1 MTQTVSS
8 LSEAIA
14 QYALEAA
21 DRPALSQG
29 DVVVTYAA
37 LDVLLNRAAA
47 ALQREGLSVGD
58 RVALLGE
65 PSVEYAI
72 AFLAAVRAGVTPVPL
87 APSVTDETLKAM
99 LDDAQPRLVF
109 SDASQ
114 SARLEGLDIVTLDGS
129 AGGKAW
135 QDWLAAQDAVPVVSV
150 IDPTTAFNVI
160 YSSGTTGVPKGII
173 HSHRMREGQMA
184 ALSGL
189 FTPQSV
195 TLLTTPLYSN
205 TTLVTMLPTLRVGG
219 SIVIMRK
226 FDTKAFLEV
235 SQKHAVTHTMLV
247 PVQYQRLMAEPA
259 FDGADLSAFQMK
271 FCTSAPFSAE
281 LKSEVL
287 RRWPGGL
294 LELFGMTE
302 GGGIC
307 ILPAHLFP
315 EKLHTVGM
323 PGPGSDIRIINDDGV
338 EQPVGETGEIVSHSE
353 QMMIGY
359 NNRPE
364 ATEAGRW
371 TAPDGR
377 GFIRTGDLGRFDAE
391 GFLQIVGRKKDLII
405 RGGHNI
411 HPAHIEEY
419 AHRHPAVKKAAA
431 FGVADERLG
440 EKVCLA
446 IICDDQAPMPDEML
460 QHLAREGLSKFDMP
474 EFYAVVEEFPLT
486 ASGKILK
493 RELVQWVASGRLQPE
508 PVRYRAP
515 GDA

>member
-29 DVVVTYAA
+29 EVVVTYAA

-72 AFLAAVRAGVTPVPL
+72 AFLAVVRAGVTPVPL

-114 SARLEGLDIVTLDGS
+114 SARLEGLDIVTMDGS

-135 QDWLAAQDAVPVVSV
+135 LDWLAAQDAKPVVCA

-184 ALSGL
+184 ALSSL

-219 SIVIMRK
+219 SVVIMRK
-226 FDTKAFLEV
+226 FDTKVFLEV

-259 FDGADLSAFQMK
+259 FDDADLSAFQMK

-377 GFIRTGDLGRFDAE
+377 GFIRTGDLGRFDTE
-391 GFLQIVGRKKDLII
+391 RFLQIVGRKKDMII
-405 RGGHNI
+405 SGGFNI
-411 HPAHIEEY
+411 YPIDLEIQIDAHPEVIE
-419 AHRHPAVKKAAA
+419 AAVIGVPDAKWGETPVAYVVRQPGAAIEAETLRVWANERLSSLQRVSAITFVEELPRNGLGKVLKTELAQMAAA
-431 FGVADERLG
+431 
-440 EKVCLA
+440 
-446 IICDDQAPMPDEML
+446 
-460 QHLAREGLSKFDMP
+460 
-474 EFYAVVEEFPLT
+474 
-486 ASGKILK
+486 
-493 RELVQWVASGRLQPE
+493 
-508 PVRYRAP
+508 
-515 GDA
+515 

>member
-1 MTQTVSS
+1 MTATVSS
-8 LSEAIA
+8 LSEAISQHA
-14 QYALEAA
+14 R
-21 DRPALSQG
+21 DSGGRPALSQV

-47 ALQREGLSVGD
+47 ALQRDGLSIGD

-65 PSVEYAI
+65 PGVEYAA

-114 SARLEGLDIVTLDGS
+114 SARLDRSEGAPPIITLDGS
-129 AGGKAW
+129 AAGKPW
-135 QDWLAAQDAVPVVSV
+135 LDWLAAEDVGLMIEP
-150 IDPTTAFNVI
+150 IEPTTAFNVI

-189 FTPQSV
+189 FSAEAV
-195 TLLTTPLYSN
+195 TLLATPLYSN

-219 SIVIMRK
+219 SVVIMRK
-226 FDTKAFLEV
+226 FDTGAFLEIA
-235 SQKHAVTHTMLV
+235 QKHAVTHTMLV

-259 FDGADLSAFQMK
+259 FDAADLSAFQMK
-271 FCTSAPFSAE
+271 FCTSAPFSVE
-281 LKSEVL
+281 LKSEVV

-294 LELFGMTE
+294 LEIFGMTE

-307 ILPAHLFP
+307 FLPAHLFP
-315 EKLHTVGM
+315 EKLHTVGV
-323 PGPGSDIRIINDDGV
+323 PAPGSDIRIINDDGV

-391 GFLQIVGRKKDLII
+391 GFLQIVGRKKDMII
-405 RGGHNI
+405 SGGFNI
-411 HPAHIEEY
+411 YPIDLEIQIDAHPEVVEA
-419 AHRHPAVKKAAA
+419 AVIGVPDAKWGETPVA
-431 FGVADERLG
+431 FVVRQPNATIDTETLRVWANERLSSLQRVSAVTFVDELPRNG
-440 EKVCLA
+440 LGKVLKTSLA
-446 IICDDQAPMPDEML
+446 EM
-460 QHLAREGLSKFDMP
+460 A
-474 EFYAVVEEFPLT
+474 AV
-486 ASGKILK
+486 
-493 RELVQWVASGRLQPE
+493 
-508 PVRYRAP
+508 
-515 GDA
+515 

>member
-1 MTQTVSS
+1 MAETISS

-14 QYALEAA
+14 RHALTAG

-29 DVVVTYAA
+29 DVVVTYAG

-47 ALQREGLSVGD
+47 ALQRDGLSVGD

-65 PSVEYAI
+65 PGVEYAA
-72 AFLAAVRAGVTPVPL
+72 AFLAAVRAGMTPVPL

-114 SARLEGLDIVTLDGS
+114 SARLDRSEGAPAIITLDGS
-129 AGGKAW
+129 AAGKPW
-135 QDWLAAQDAVPVVSV
+135 LDWLGAEDARPAVEA
-150 IDPTTAFNVI
+150 IDPAVAFNVI

-189 FTPQSV
+189 FSPEGV

-219 SIVIMRK
+219 SVVIMRK
-226 FDTKAFLEV
+226 FDTRAFLEV
-235 SQKHAVTHTMLV
+235 AQKHAVTHTMLV
-247 PVQYQRLMAEPA
+247 PVQYQRLMAESA
-259 FDGADLSAFQMK
+259 FDEADLSAFQMK

-294 LELFGMTE
+294 LEIFGMTE

-307 ILPAHLFP
+307 FLPAHLFP

-323 PGPGSDIRIINDDGV
+323 PAPGSDIRIINDDGV

-364 ATEAGRW
+364 ATAAGRW

-391 GFLQIVGRKKDLII
+391 GFLQIVGRKKDMII
-405 RGGHNI
+405 SGGFNI
-411 HPAHIEEY
+411 YPIDLEIQIDAHPEVIE
-419 AHRHPAVKKAAA
+419 AAVIGVPDAKWGETPVAFVVRQPDATIDAEALRIWANERLSSLQRVSAITFVDELPRNGLGKVLKTSLAEMAAA
-431 FGVADERLG
+431 
-440 EKVCLA
+440 
-446 IICDDQAPMPDEML
+446 
-460 QHLAREGLSKFDMP
+460 
-474 EFYAVVEEFPLT
+474 
-486 ASGKILK
+486 
-493 RELVQWVASGRLQPE
+493 
-508 PVRYRAP
+508 
-515 GDA
+515 

>member
-1 MTQTVSS
+1 MTVSC

-14 QYALEAA
+14 QHARATG

-29 DVVVTYAA
+29 EVVVTYAE
-37 LDVLLNRAAA
+37 LDVLMNRAAA

-65 PSVEYAI
+65 PGVEYAA
-72 AFLAAVRAGVTPVPL
+72 AFLAAVRAGMTPTPL

-114 SARLEGLDIVTLDGS
+114 SARLSEGAPAVITLDGS
-129 AGGKAW
+129 SGGKPW
-135 QDWLAAQDAVPVVSV
+135 QEWLAAEDARPVVEA
-150 IDPTTAFNVI
+150 IDPATAFNVI
-160 YSSGTTGVPKGII
+160 YSSGTTGVPKGIV

-184 ALSGL
+184 ALAGL
-189 FTPQSV
+189 FSPEAV

-219 SIVIMRK
+219 SVVIMRK
-226 FDTKAFLEV
+226 FDTRAFLDV
-235 SQKHAVTHTMLV
+235 AQKHAVTHTMLV

-259 FDGADLSAFQMK
+259 FDDADLSAFQMK
-271 FCTSAPFSAE
+271 FCTSAPFSVE

-294 LELFGMTE
+294 LEIFGMTE

-307 ILPAHLFP
+307 FLPAHLFP

-323 PGPGSDIRIINDDGV
+323 PAPGSDIRIINDDGV
-338 EQPVGETGEIVSHSE
+338 EQSVGETGEIVSHSE

-364 ATEAGRW
+364 ATAAGRW
-371 TAPDGR
+371 AAPDGR
-377 GFIRTGDLGRFDAE
+377 AFIRTGDLGRFDAE
-391 GFLQIVGRKKDLII
+391 GFLQIVGRKKDMII
-405 RGGHNI
+405 SGGFNI
-411 HPAHIEEY
+411 YPIDLEIQIDAHPEVVEAAVIGVPDVTWGETPVAFVVRQPGATIEAEVLRLW
-419 AHRHPAVKKAAA
+419 ANERLSSLQRVSAITFVDEMPRNGLGKVLKTSLAEMAAA
-431 FGVADERLG
+431 
-440 EKVCLA
+440 
-446 IICDDQAPMPDEML
+446 
-460 QHLAREGLSKFDMP
+460 
-474 EFYAVVEEFPLT
+474 
-486 ASGKILK
+486 
-493 RELVQWVASGRLQPE
+493 
-508 PVRYRAP
+508 
-515 GDA
+515 